1 MTVLWIQMQIHPA
14 LYGVCALGVP
24 SALLWLQEICTKL
37 LFELVLHCTGCLTHM
52 VVLSGC

>member
-14 LYGVCALGVP
+14 LYDVCALGVP